1 MGTIAGWRGLFF
13 VPFVTTFGFGLGDGF
28 GCGELEI
35 GGAAWVLPNAVAGVF
50 VVMGEAAA

>member
-1 MGTIAGWRGLFF
+1 MGTIAGWRGLFL